1 MAWLD
6 SGLPHRFAPRND
18 DSDLLHDGLNKNS
31 SLSQLVAPC
40 KTARLG
46 VGRGGPGRG
55 LMLTH
60 ALSLG
65 EGRVFLIERNRGF
78 AGMTIYIGRA

>member
-1 MAWLD
+1 M
-6 SGLPHRFAPRND
+6 
-18 DSDLLHDGLNKNS
+18 
-31 SLSQLVAPC
+31 
-40 KTARLG
+40 
-46 VGRGGPGRG
+46 GRGGPGRG

-78 AGMTIYIGRA
+78 AEMPIHIGRAWLRRNDVLIPPRYHSHRPLARPT